1 VKVFIAVKMT
11 SEQEVRD
18 QFVDQLESLLPRVRI
33 EDLDPEGWVHGARF
47 DLVTRVRVGEVE
59 KVLLIEVKSSGQPR
73 YLRQVIAEFEGRDPL
88 GGNVYPVIAAPY
100 VSPRGMAIC
109 RQHDVGCVDLMG
121 NVYLAFDNVYIERV
135 VEEKPEREERRI
147 KNLFAP
153 VSSRIVRAMLEEPG
167 RAWTLTELAE
177 VADASLGQTYKVS
190 EKLVDE
196 ALALKSREEGLVLME
211 PGDLLDLWREVYD
224 VKEANEIHSFHS
236 SERDPRR
243 LMAEVERAA
252 GVINKEHAFTL
263 HAGASM
269 IAPHVRFND
278 VHLYVEGDPRAWGDA
293 LDLHTVEFGGNVHL
307 LRPYDEGVFYQLRR
321 PEGIA
326 VVGNVQL
333 YLDLYHYPA
342 RGREQAEFLRDRE
355 ISF

>member
-1 VKVFIAVKMT
+1 MT

-18 QFVDQLESLLPRVRI
+18 QFVDQLESLLPRVKV
-33 EDLDPEGWVHGARF
+33 EDLHPERWFQGARF
-47 DLVTRVRVGEVE
+47 DLVARVRVGEVE

-73 YLRQVIAEFEGRDPL
+73 YLRQIIAEFEGRDL
-88 GGNVYPVIAAPY
+88 GANVYLVIAAPY

-121 NVYLAFDNVYIERV
+121 NVCLAFENVYIERV
-135 VEEKPEREERRI
+135 VKEKPEREKRRI

-177 VADASLGQTYKVS
+177 AADASLGQTYKVS

-196 ALALKSREEGLVLME
+196 ALALKSREEGLVLTE
-211 PGDLLDLWREVYD
+211 PAGLLDLWREAYD
-224 VKEANEIHSFHS
+224 VKKANEIHSFHS

-243 LMAEVERAA
+243 LMAAVERAA
-252 GVINKEHAFTL
+252 RVIEKEHAFTL

-278 VHLYVEGDPRAWGDA
+278 VHFYVEGDPKSWVDA

-307 LRPYDEGVFYQLRR
+307 LRPYDEGVFYNLSR

-326 VVGNVQL
+326 VVGNIQL
-333 YLDLYHYPA
+333 YLDLYQYPA
-342 RGREQAEFLRDRE
+342 RGREQAQFLRDTE
-355 ISF
+355 IGF

>member
-1 VKVFIAVKMT
+1 MA
-11 SEQEVRD
+11 SEQEVRE
-18 QFVDQLESLLPRVRI
+18 QFVDQLESLLPRMKV
-33 EDLDPEGWVHGARF
+33 EKLDPEGWFQDARF
-47 DLVTRVRVGEVE
+47 DLVAHVSVGEVE

-73 YLRQVIAEFEGRDPL
+73 YLRQVIAEFEGRDL
-88 GGNVYPVIAAPY
+88 GANVYPVIAAPY

-109 RQHDVGCVDLMG
+109 RQHDVGCIDLMG

-135 VEEKPEREERRI
+135 VEERPEREKRRI

-167 RAWTLTELAE
+167 RAWRLTELAE
-177 VADASLGQTYKVS
+177 AADASLGQTYKVS

-196 ALALKSREEGLVLME
+196 ALALKSREEGLVLTK
-211 PGDLLDLWREVYD
+211 PGDLLDLWREAYD
-224 VKEANEIHSFHS
+224 VKKANEIHSFHS

-252 GVINKEHAFTL
+252 EVIEEQHAFTL

-278 VHLYVEGDPRAWGDA
+278 VHFYVKGDPQAWVEA

-307 LRPYDEGVFYQLRR
+307 LRPYDEGVFYKLRR

-333 YLDLYHYPA
+333 YVDLYQYPA
-342 RGREQAEFLRDRE
+342 RGREQAEFLRE
-355 ISF
+355 KGIGF